1 MNNKPDF
8 SAYPLASLAAGFAS
22 GVLLARLAGA
32 EPTSYVALA
41 ALVTLAALLASW
53 KKRDSAAAL
62 LVVLA
67 FACAGATLSS
77 SETRASRAHTRLRSF
92 YERGL
97 ITSGAPIELTGVVE
111 RAPESAPGGLV
122 LALRV
127 EAVRYKSEESLCAGR
142 VELFAPARDAGAA
155 EGYESLELRR
165 GARVRLAAAL
175 TREGDFRN
183 PGVETLGDFL
193 ELRDADARG
202 TLKSALLVE
211 RLDDEPVFLPLALLD
226 EWRARLVRLS
236 DATFSSDASGVF
248 KAAVL
253 GNRHGLSRG
262 AAERFREAGTFH
274 VLVISGLHI
283 AFLGGLAWTVAGRF
297 TRRATARWGVSVAF
311 VWTYA
316 LGVGAEASV
325 VRAAL
330 TFTLAALAPALGR
343 RSSPLNATGGAALA
357 LLVWR
362 PANLFDPSFQ
372 LTFLS
377 VLAIVAGAVPLLA
390 SLKEVGEWRPTRAT
404 PYPPACSLWFRA
416 LAESL
421 YWRERD
427 WRRETARAAHVYR
440 LFKSPWAAR
449 LERWR
454 VQPALRYAFA
464 AALVSAVVQLV
475 LLPPLAVYFH
485 RLTPASVLLNLFV
498 GALMVVHAF
507 AALAALAA
515 SQLSSQLA
523 APFVGLTE
531 LTTSLLVHSVDP
543 FARAGVASVRLPE
556 YNGVARAIYF
566 IHYAP
571 LAALAA
577 SLLRWRPLASPPRAN
592 EVEQRVGGDDA
603 ARRLRVD
610 EDAAREQR
618 AAARRARLLKAA
630 ILVSFTSTLV
640 IVAHP
645 FSARRADGRLR
656 IDFLD
661 VGQGDAALVTMPDGS
676 TLLVDGGG
684 RPDFLRQRG
693 AEDEPGAFEPDVR
706 GVGDRVVSEHLWWRG
721 LSRVDYVLATHADA
735 DHIDGLNDVL
745 KNFRVAAAL
754 VGRAPGGDDE
764 FARFARTARGAGVPL
779 RLVAR
784 GDRLRF
790 GAVTIEVL
798 WPPRAAVHRATSD
811 NDDSVVLRI
820 SHGRRAFLLT
830 GDAEARAEHAL
841 VAAGDPLACDALKV
855 AHHGSRTS
863 STLGF
868 VGAARPALAVISV
881 GRDSPYGH
889 PHPEVLARWRD
900 AGAQLLTTGE
910 RGMIT
915 VSTDGEDLR
924 VETFVKP

>member
-1 MNNKPDF
+1 MMSTASDKSDF

-22 GVLLARLAGA
+22 GVLLVRVSGAG
-32 EPTSYVALA
+32 PTPCVALA
-41 ALVTLAALLASW
+41 ALATLAALLASW
-53 KKRDSAAAL
+53 KKRDGAAAL

-67 FACAGATLSS
+67 FACAGAALSS
-77 SETRASRAHTRLRSF
+77 LEAEASRAGTRLRSF

-97 ITSGAPIELTGVVE
+97 IESGAPVELTGVVE

-127 EAVRYKSEESLCAGR
+127 EAVRHRSEESRCDGR
-142 VELFAPARDAGAA
+142 VELFAPVRDAGAA
-155 EGYESLELRR
+155 EAYGSLELRR

-236 DATFSSDASGVF
+236 DATFSTDASGVF

-283 AFLGGLAWTVAGRF
+283 AFVGGLAWGVAGRF
-297 TRRATARWGVSVAF
+297 TRGAFARWGVSVAF
-311 VWTYA
+311 VWAYA
-316 LGVGAEASV
+316 VGVGAEASV

-343 RSSPLNATGGAALA
+343 RSSALNATGGAAIA

-377 VLAIVAGAVPLLA
+377 VLAIVAGALPLL
-390 SLKEVGEWRPTRAT
+390 SNLKDVGGWRPTRAT
-404 PYPPACSLWFRA
+404 PYPPASPLWFRS
-416 LAESL
+416 LAELL
-421 YWRERD
+421 YWRERA
-427 WRRETARAAHVYR
+427 WRAESSSATHGYR

-523 APFVGLTE
+523 APFIGLTE
-531 LTTSLLVHSVDP
+531 ITTSLLVHSVDP

-556 YNGVARAIYF
+556 FTGVARAVYF
-566 IHYAP
+566 LHYAP
-571 LAALAA
+571 LTVLAA
-577 SLLRWRPLASPPRAN
+577 ALLRWRPLASPPRAN
-592 EVEQRVGGDDA
+592 KVEERVGGGAVSRRSSVDEGAALEKRTA
-603 ARRLRVD
+603 ARRV
-610 EDAAREQR
+610 
-618 AAARRARLLKAA
+618 RLLKAA
-630 ILVSFTSTLV
+630 ALISLASTLV

-645 FSARRADGRLR
+645 FGAPRADGRLR

-684 RPDFLRQRG
+684 RPNFLRPRG
-693 AEDEPGAFEPDVR
+693 AEDEPEAFEPDAR
-706 GVGDRVVSEHLWWRG
+706 GVGDRVVSEYL
-721 LSRVDYVLATHADA
+721 
-735 DHIDGLNDVL
+735 
-745 KNFRVAAAL
+745 
-754 VGRAPGGDDE
+754 
-764 FARFARTARGAGVPL
+764 
-779 RLVAR
+779 
-784 GDRLRF
+784 
-790 GAVTIEVL
+790 
-798 WPPRAAVHRATSD
+798 
-811 NDDSVVLRI
+811 
-820 SHGRRAFLLT
+820 
-830 GDAEARAEHAL
+830 
-841 VAAGDPLACDALKV
+841 
-855 AHHGSRTS
+855 
-863 STLGF
+863 
-868 VGAARPALAVISV
+868 
-881 GRDSPYGH
+881 
-889 PHPEVLARWRD
+889 
-900 AGAQLLTTGE
+900 
-910 RGMIT
+910 
-915 VSTDGEDLR
+915 
-924 VETFVKP
+924 